1 MEQDAE
7 VLGLKTK
14 EEFDRYADRYAKEP
28 LDFYGLL
35 CIIKIV
41 LLEDRYGILIKIHH
55 IIGDAWALSLICSQF
70 NAILSG
76 EIPKAYSYVEYLDKE
91 KFYTKSNGQGKDK
104 AFFLEQFKECDEVAY
119 LSEKEGKSFCSARK
133 TFVLDVGKSGQIAAY
148 AKERNVSLF
157 VLFMA
162 ALAVYMNRTKMNV
175 DKFYIGTAA
184 LNRAGRHDKNT
195 AGLFVNSVPMLIG
208 LDNEKS
214 FLDNLLQ
221 IRQESF
227 SVLRHQ
233 RYGYSEVLKDI
244 REAYHFNEKLYDVVL
259 SYQNATV
266 FGGGEEVETTWY
278 HNGMQMESLQI
289 HIDDR
294 DEEGTFRM
302 HYDYQV
308 EKFREKEIV
317 RMHGQMMHLLYDAM
331 ANDGKKPYEL
341 EMFSDVERK
350 KILRDFNL
358 TRVGYPHDKCV
369 HQLFE
374 EQVKKTPDKVT
385 VIARDKTLT
394 YEELNKQA
402 NQIARGL
409 MERGIGVGDMVAF
422 VLPRQSYLLA
432 VIFGILKAGAAY
444 LPIDID
450 LPDERISYMLK
461 DSNAKLC
468 ITVETLKELSLGN
481 GVWTDLQ
488 NPVVA
493 MTSENL
499 CYCIYTSGSTGRPKG
514 VLIRHRNLVNLCTAN
529 EKNCYQTSALLQD
542 KALLSTA
549 KCCFDAFAIDYA
561 LFLLNG
567 KTIVLADDS
576 DLMDGTKL
584 ADLAKKHNVEVLQST
599 PSAIKA
605 LCTNDA
611 YAKMLGRIKVLI
623 LAAEKFSSGLY
634 GYLRTMTEAEIFNGY
649 GPSETTVGVSIG
661 KIDSEDI
668 YIGKPIANTQIYIV
682 DKFLRPVPIGV
693 TGELCVAGAG
703 VGAGYLNRPELTAE
717 RFVDNPFGDGKL
729 YKTGDLAYWRED
741 GNVVYVGRNVFRKCR

>member
-1 MEQDAE
+1 M
-7 VLGLKTK
+7 
-14 EEFDRYADRYAKEP
+14 
-28 LDFYGLL
+28 
-35 CIIKIV
+35 
-41 LLEDRYGILIKIHH
+41 
-55 IIGDAWALSLICSQF
+55 
-70 NAILSG
+70 
-76 EIPKAYSYVEYLDKE
+76 
-91 KFYTKSNGQGKDK
+91 
-104 AFFLEQFKECDEVAY
+104 
-119 LSEKEGKSFCSARK
+119 
-133 TFVLDVGKSGQIAAY
+133 
-148 AKERNVSLF
+148 
-157 VLFMA
+157 
-162 ALAVYMNRTKMNV
+162 
-175 DKFYIGTAA
+175 
-184 LNRAGRHDKNT
+184 
-195 AGLFVNSVPMLIG
+195 
-208 LDNEKS
+208 
-214 FLDNLLQ
+214 
-221 IRQESF
+221 
-227 SVLRHQ
+227 
-233 RYGYSEVLKDI
+233 
-244 REAYHFNEKLYDVVL
+244 
-259 SYQNATV
+259 
-266 FGGGEEVETTWY
+266 
-278 HNGMQMESLQI
+278 
-289 HIDDR
+289 
-294 DEEGTFRM
+294 
-302 HYDYQV
+302 
-308 EKFREKEIV
+308 
-317 RMHGQMMHLLYDAM
+317 
-331 ANDGKKPYEL
+331 
-341 EMFSDVERK
+341 
-350 KILRDFNL
+350 
-358 TRVGYPHDKCV
+358 
-369 HQLFE
+369 
-374 EQVKKTPDKVT
+374 
-385 VIARDKTLT
+385 
-394 YEELNKQA
+394 
-402 NQIARGL
+402 
-409 MERGIGVGDMVAF
+409 
-422 VLPRQSYLLA
+422 
-432 VIFGILKAGAAY
+432 
-444 LPIDID
+444 PIDID

-499 CYCIYTSGSTGRPKG
+499 CYCIYTSGSTGRLKG

-599 PSAIKA
+599 PFAIKA

-611 YAKMLGRIKVLI
+611 YAKMLGRVKVLI